1 MTTTLKELGI
11 IYGQLQSTF
20 PSKAPANIIYY
31 YPRCVQIFN
40 SEPESFW
47 CSSLVQKYSISFV
60 RIFIFRQVIDSRVN
74 TAKKKKNFSTM
85 TLIEILSLSYLAK
98 TLAVKF
104 LLSTTRK
111 EFQFQLSY
119 LAYSFQHTNK
129 IFLLV
134 RKLFLPVEIFY
145 KGLETTWITAK
156 SVSNFSR

>member
-20 PSKAPANIIYY
+20 PSKAPANIYY

-47 CSSLVQKYSISFV
+47 CSSLVQKYSIRFV
-60 RIFIFRQVIDSRVN
+60 RIFNFRQVIDSRVN
-74 TAKKKKNFSTM
+74 TAKKKKKKNFSTI
-85 TLIEILSLSYLAK
+85 TLIQILSLSYLAK

-145 KGLETTWITAK
+145 KGLETTWMNSQICL
-156 SVSNFSR
+156 

>member
-47 CSSLVQKYSISFV
+47 CSSLVQKYSIRFV
-60 RIFIFRQVIDSRVN
+60 RIFIFRQVLDSRVN
-74 TAKKKKNFSTM
+74 TAKKKKNNISTM

-134 RKLFLPVEIFY
+134 RKLFLPVEIFC
-145 KGLETTWITAK
+145 KGLETTWMNSQICL
-156 SVSNFSR
+156 

>member
-20 PSKAPANIIYY
+20 PSKAPANIYY

-47 CSSLVQKYSISFV
+47 CSSLVQKYSIRFV
-60 RIFIFRQVIDSRVN
+60 RIFNFRQVIDSRVN
-74 TAKKKKNFSTM
+74 TAKKKKKKNFSTM

-145 KGLETTWITAK
+145 KGLETTWMNSQICL
-156 SVSNFSR
+156 